1 MKIPFTQ
8 LCFICLAGLLIATQV
23 SAHHV
28 LGRPSYSLNEDSNTP
43 PAMQAELQMGSY
55 TILYMAFPAFPKAN
69 QNGRINIH
77 ASHITSG
84 DSYAGEMTFKV
95 TDDSWFSSKTET
107 LGVQQADDNVYR
119 QGFIFS
125 EDGNYIISVEFD
137 EGEHHHVIDFP
148 LRVGPPAAIG
158 PAGIIVGTVLFLL
171 LIVSLSNRH
180 KLQRARTKRH
190 HIENDGLEKS
200 ETS

>member
-1 MKIPFTQ
+1 MKITFTQ
-8 LCFICLAGLLIATQV
+8 LCFICLTCLLITTQV

-69 QNGRINIH
+69 ENGRINIH
-77 ASHITSG
+77 ASHISSG
-84 DSYAGEMTFKV
+84 ESYTGEMTFKV
-95 TDDSWFSSKTET
+95 TDDSWFSSKTES
-107 LGVQQADDNVYR
+107 LGVQQADDAVFR

-125 EDGNYIISVEFD
+125 EEGDYIISVEFD

-158 PAGIIVGTVLFLL
+158 PIGITVGIVLAFLL
-171 LIVSLSNRH
+171 IASLSNRH

-190 HIENDGLEKS
+190 HVDNDELQKS
-200 ETS
+200 DVT